1 MLRPLAVDSTF
12 LGFGLGLCSSMVPDH
27 RLASALALRSVAFHL
42 LLPSHHFGS
51 TLQFC
56 LHLAG
61 QRSLGRRGI
70 GRLQL
75 QLLVSLAAWEAGG
88 ALTSVTD
95 SAVATDIMVHCS
107 QFTPKVNCNILRLSG
122 RSAHTTACAGE
133 LGLSGARCQVCTNFG
148 RARATMAWARESL
161 TFLDHV

>member
-1 MLRPLAVDSTF
+1 MPLLRPLAVDSTF
-12 LGFGLGLCSSMVPDH
+12 LGFGLGLCSSMVSDH
-27 RLASALALRSVAFHL
+27 RLAFALALRSVAFHL
-42 LLPSHHFGS
+42 LLPSHHLGS
-51 TLQFC
+51 TLQFS

-95 SAVATDIMVHCS
+95 SAVATDIMVQCS
-107 QFTPKVNCNILRLSG
+107 QFTPKVN
-122 RSAHTTACAGE
+122 
-133 LGLSGARCQVCTNFG
+133 
-148 RARATMAWARESL
+148 
-161 TFLDHV
+161 